1 MAPNPTDSSFHGSGP
16 PNRIHDKLGGAGTVE
31 PTTQQGGSLWG
42 GIHKAWGKYIYFF
55 FLPSDILPK
64 LPIGPTQLEAEDRGA
79 TGAAHRADRGWPAKT
94 SGSPSMDAPGHL
106 TASPVFPAHIPPS
119 VSERLLHR
127 NEPYIPILSH
137 STIPSFSDVKERG
150 ERRGVSHFQLKS
162 LRTLS
167 TLPPSLQLH

>member
-64 LPIGPTQLEAEDRGA
+64 LPIGPTQLEASMWGILMIQFMRISLSEQKADG
-79 TGAAHRADRGWPAKT
+79 GEHRVAQ
-94 SGSPSMDAPGHL
+94 
-106 TASPVFPAHIPPS
+106 
-119 VSERLLHR
+119 
-127 NEPYIPILSH
+127 
-137 STIPSFSDVKERG
+137 G
-150 ERRGVSHFQLKS
+150 EQA
-162 LRTLS
+162 
-167 TLPPSLQLH
+167 